1 MIRRPPRSTLF
12 PYTTLFRSE
21 SLSCRKPYTAR
32 GAGEHHRGVAHALHD
47 PQVLSPTHGRR
58 SATSVGGIT
67 RSSEASEVPV
77 LAIVTDTTL
86 HATKCVAMKCFAIR
100 AECPTPPP
108 CYRPSAPA
116 GQKPKSASALHNE
129 RLDPKRAVRD
139 RQVVST
145 TQHASW
151 PRFLPYM
158 GVCVILV
165 RLVS

>member
-1 MIRRPPRSTLF
+1 LRSGLESSRGLWPYFLPLFTEVSSTTTERLAVARPARGAGGAGRRGPRWTAVG
-12 PYTTLFRSE
+12 E

-32 GAGEHHRGVAHALHD
+32 GAGEHHRGVAQALHD

-58 SATSVGGIT
+58 SATSVGSIT

-77 LAIVTDTTL
+77 LEIVTDTTL

-116 GQKPKSASALHNE
+116 GQKAEICE
-129 RLDPKRAVRD
+129 RA
-139 RQVVST
+139 
-145 TQHASW
+145 A
-151 PRFLPYM
+151 
-158 GVCVILV
+158 
-165 RLVS
+165 